1 MHQITSMVYLVW
13 KYLQDNEW
21 QYSESLK
28 EDFELNYEPMQMHSL
43 KSGSRYKRIIS
54 GEREREKGRVNAC
67 SFSLHWI
74 SIWGVFLR
82 AASSE
87 CIDLLIYEL
96 SWNCTMGKRA
106 SFCLYGNPYYNSEWW
121 ETWERGERK
130 RERAMSE
137 HFTRLPPKLSVIWF
151 RITFNIQQV
160 GNKTKEKEGDWNKGF
175 IHSSV
180 LLLHYI
186 SITVYYSWV
195 IQISAPLIYQTILVH
210 HFTCQFPC
218 ESRGEITLNVSK
230 ISIYYRN
237 VTIKIHF
244 R

>member
-1 MHQITSMVYLVW
+1 MNPCRCIHWSLV
-13 KYLQDNEW
+13 LGIR
-21 QYSESLK
+21 ES
-28 EDFELNYEPMQMHSL
+28 
-43 KSGSRYKRIIS
+43 SR
-54 GEREREKGRVNAC
+54 ERERERKVGLMPVHLAYIGYQ
-67 SFSLHWI
+67 F
-74 SIWGVFLR
+74 G
-82 AASSE
+82 E
-87 CIDLLIYEL
+87 CFCEQPHRSVLIYDL

-210 HFTCQFPC
+210 HFTCQFSC

-230 ISIYYRN
+230 ISICYRN